1 MGDEYWHVNIYIFI
15 YVYMFFIRIYIYV
28 CVCGCLSIYI
38 YTYIYIY
45 IHEDWS
51 KTQIFFEQ
59 IWPCA
64 GLGPE
69 DSRALLSRV
78 WFPPPGQGAIKRG
91 RGADLPKRLVA
102 VKRLCELQ
110 PPGRSDQRWKD
121 ERWWKWESRFW
132 IASVPIQDIDYQ
144 IWDEIFITIIWP
156 IWYLTI
162 NIILTNPGTLWR
174 AFKMGLAKAAP
185 CFSHRGWGGSHH
197 GPTRGAVASKTMV
210 KNCKNPWFSVGL
222 WRKIVKTHGFLW
234 DYGEKL

>member
-1 MGDEYWHVNIYIFI
+1 MGIIHDHPTVRLKQMGDEYWHVNIYIYM
-15 YVYMFFIRIYIYV
+15 YVFFIRVYIYMCVCLYIYIH
-28 CVCGCLSIYI
+28 
-38 YTYIYIY
+38 YTFIY

-102 VKRLCELQ
+102 MKRLCELQ
-110 PPGRSDQRWKD
+110 PPGRGDQRWKD

-132 IASVPIQDIDYQ
+132 IAPVPIQDIDYQ
-144 IWDEIFITIIWP
+144 WLSDLGRDFHNNYII
-156 IWYLTI
+156 YL
-162 NIILTNPGTLWR
+162 
-174 AFKMGLAKAAP
+174 GL
-185 CFSHRGWGGSHH
+185 
-197 GPTRGAVASKTMV
+197 
-210 KNCKNPWFSVGL
+210 L
-222 WRKIVKTHGFLW
+222 
-234 DYGEKL
+234 